1 MSASPYLQLGVAL
14 GLGLL
19 VGMQRERTERSVAG
33 VRTFPLI
40 TMFGAVSSLLAQTFG
55 GWVLA
60 AGMVALAGLVVTGN
74 LAKQKAGDLD
84 PGTTTEFA
92 AVLMFAV
99 GALTLHDLSLAVIV
113 GGLVA
118 LLLHLKAEMHR
129 IVGAFGER
137 EVRAI
142 MQFVLLTLV
151 ILPVLPNAAY
161 GPYAV
166 LNPFKLWL
174 MVVLIVGLSL
184 CGYVAFKLLGARRG
198 TLVAGLLGGLI
209 SSTATT
215 VSFARHSQQGK
226 DSAPLFATII
236 LLASTVVYA
245 RVLALL
251 AAVAAPVFPQLVLP
265 LASMLGVMLVISLV
279 AFLASRR
286 GAATSI
292 EPENPAELKSALIF
306 GGLYALVLLLVAA
319 ANQHF
324 GQAGIYTVAF
334 LSGLTDM
341 DAITLST
348 SQLAAG
354 GQMAAG
360 TVWRAVLIASLAN
373 MIFKIGMISALG
385 TRALLLRVGAAFGVA
400 LLAGGAILW
409 WWPA

>member
-1 MSASPYLQLGVAL
+1 MNASPYLQLGVAL

-40 TMFGAVSSLLAQTFG
+40 TMFGAVCALLAQGFG

-99 GALTLHDLSLAVIV
+99 GALTTHNLSVAVIV
-113 GGLVA
+113 GGVAA
-118 LLLHLKAEMHR
+118 LLLHLKAELHR
-129 IVGAFGER
+129 IVTAFGDR

-151 ILPVLPNAAY
+151 ILPVLPNQTY

-166 LNPFKLWL
+166 LNPFKAWL

-198 TLVAGLLGGLI
+198 TLVAGLLGGLV

-215 VSFARHSQQGK
+215 VSFARHSRQGS
-226 DSAPLFATII
+226 DGVPLFATII

-251 AAVAAPVFPQLVLP
+251 GAVAAPVFAQLAPP
-265 LASMLGVMLVISLV
+265 LACMLLVMVLLSTITFF
-279 AFLASRR
+279 AGRQK
-286 GAATSI
+286 ATTPV
-292 EPENPAELKSALIF
+292 EPENPAQLKSALIF
-306 GGLYALVLLLVAA
+306 GALYAVVLLLVAA
-319 ANQHF
+319 ANDHF
-324 GQAGIYTVAF
+324 GQAGIYVVAF

-354 GQMAAG
+354 NQVAAS
-360 TVWRAVLIASLAN
+360 TAWRAVLLASMAN
-373 MIFKIGMISALG
+373 MVFKMAMIAALG
-385 TRALLLRVGAAFGVA
+385 TRALFLRVGAAFAVA
-400 LLAGGAILW
+400 LVAGGAILW
-409 WWPA
+409 WWPV

>member
-1 MSASPYLQLGVAL
+1 MNASPYLQLGVAL

-40 TMFGAVSSLLAQTFG
+40 TMFGAVSALLAQAFG

-74 LAKQKAGDLD
+74 FAKQKAGDLD

-99 GALTLHDLSLAVIV
+99 GALTMHDLGVAVIV

-118 LLLHLKAEMHR
+118 LLLYLKTEMHR

-151 ILPVLPNAAY
+151 ILPVLPNQVY

-184 CGYVAFKLLGARRG
+184 CGYVAFKLFGEKRG

-215 VSFARHSQQGK
+215 VTFARHSQQGK
-226 DSAPLFATII
+226 DGVPLFATII

-251 AAVAAPVFPQLVLP
+251 GAVTAPLFTQVAPP
-265 LASMLGVMLVISLV
+265 LAAMLGVMIVLSFITFFAGRQRTTTPV
-279 AFLASRR
+279 
-286 GAATSI
+286 

-306 GGLYALVLLLVAA
+306 GGLYAVVLLLVAA

-324 GQAGIYTVAF
+324 GQAGIYVVAVI
-334 LSGLTDM
+334 SGLTDM

-354 GQMAAG
+354 QQLAAS
-360 TVWRAVLIASLAN
+360 TAWRAVLLASMAN
-373 MIFKIGMISALG
+373 MVFKLGVIAVIG
-385 TRALLLRVGAAFGVA
+385 TRGLLLRVGAAFAVA
-400 LLAGGAILW
+400 LAAGGAILW
-409 WWPA
+409 WWPW

>member
-1 MSASPYLQLGVAL
+1 MNASPYLQLGVAL

-40 TMFGAVSSLLAQTFG
+40 TMFGAVAALLAQAFG

-60 AGMVALAGLVVTGN
+60 AGMIALAGLVVTGN

-99 GALTLHDLSLAVIV
+99 GALTMHDLSLAVLV
-113 GGLVA
+113 GGLAA

-151 ILPVLPNAAY
+151 ILPVLPNQVY

-184 CGYVAFKLLGARRG
+184 CGYVAFKLFGAKRG

-226 DSAPLFATII
+226 DGVPLFATII

-251 AAVAAPVFPQLVLP
+251 GAVAAPLFTQLAPP
-265 LASMLGVMLVISLV
+265 LAVMLGVMIVLSVV
-279 AFLASRR
+279 TFFASRQR
-286 GAATSI
+286 TTTPI

-306 GGLYALVLLLVAA
+306 GGLYAVVLILVAA

-324 GQAGIYTVAF
+324 GQAGIYVVAVI
-334 LSGLTDM
+334 SGLTDM

-354 GQMAAG
+354 QQLAAS
-360 TVWRAVLIASLAN
+360 TAWRAVLLASLAN
-373 MIFKIGMISALG
+373 MVFKLGVIAAIG
-385 TRALLLRVGAAFGVA
+385 TRGLLLRVGAAFAVA
-400 LLAGGAILW
+400 LVAGGAILW
-409 WWPA
+409 WWPW

>member
-1 MSASPYLQLGVAL
+1 MNASPYLQLGVAL

-40 TMFGAVSSLLAQTFG
+40 TMFGAVCALLAQGFG

-99 GALTLHDLSLAVIV
+99 GALTTHNLSVAVIV
-113 GGLVA
+113 GGVAA

-129 IVGAFGER
+129 IVTAFGDR

-151 ILPVLPNAAY
+151 ILPVLPNQTY

-166 LNPFKLWL
+166 LNPFKAWL

-198 TLVAGLLGGLI
+198 TLVAGLLGGLV

-215 VSFARHSQQGK
+215 VSFARHSRQGS
-226 DSAPLFATII
+226 DGVPLFATII
-236 LLASTVVYA
+236 LLASTVLYA

-251 AAVAAPVFPQLVLP
+251 GAVAAPVFAQLAPP
-265 LASMLGVMLVISLV
+265 LACMLLVMVLLSTVTFFAGRQKTTTPV
-279 AFLASRR
+279 
-286 GAATSI
+286 
-292 EPENPAELKSALIF
+292 EPENPAQLKSALIF
-306 GGLYALVLLLVAA
+306 GALYAVVLLLVAA
-319 ANQHF
+319 ANDHF
-324 GQAGIYTVAF
+324 GQAGIYVVAF

-354 GQMAAG
+354 NQVAAS
-360 TVWRAVLIASLAN
+360 TAWRAVLLASMAN
-373 MIFKIGMISALG
+373 MVFKMAMIAALG
-385 TRALLLRVGAAFGVA
+385 TRALFLRVGAAFAVA
-400 LLAGGAILW
+400 LVAGGAILW
-409 WWPA
+409 WWPV

>member
-1 MSASPYLQLGVAL
+1 MNASPYLQLGVAL

-40 TMFGAVSSLLAQTFG
+40 TMFGAVCALLAQGFG

-99 GALTLHDLSLAVIV
+99 GALTTHNLSVAVIV
-113 GGLVA
+113 GGVAA

-129 IVGAFGER
+129 IVTAFGDR

-151 ILPVLPNAAY
+151 ILPVLPNQTY

-166 LNPFKLWL
+166 LNPFKAWL

-198 TLVAGLLGGLI
+198 TLVAGLLGGLV

-215 VSFARHSQQGK
+215 VSFARHSRQGS
-226 DSAPLFATII
+226 DGVPLFATII
-236 LLASTVVYA
+236 LLASTVLYA

-251 AAVAAPVFPQLVLP
+251 GAVAAPVFAQLAPP
-265 LASMLGVMLVISLV
+265 LACMLLVMVLLSTITFF
-279 AFLASRR
+279 AGRQK
-286 GAATSI
+286 ATTPV
-292 EPENPAELKSALIF
+292 EPENPAQLKSALIF
-306 GGLYALVLLLVAA
+306 GALYAVVLLLVAA
-319 ANQHF
+319 ANDHF
-324 GQAGIYTVAF
+324 GQAGIYVVAF

-354 GQMAAG
+354 NQVAAS
-360 TVWRAVLIASLAN
+360 TAWRAVLLASMAN
-373 MIFKIGMISALG
+373 MVFKMAMIAALG
-385 TRALLLRVGAAFGVA
+385 TRALFLRVGAAFAVA
-400 LLAGGAILW
+400 LVAGGAILW
-409 WWPA
+409 WWPV